1 VQSGV
6 PGELTMRTLTL
17 FLALSLSL
25 FAFAEDR
32 GGVHVMPF
40 GPTTRTPVDVHIPMI
55 CGFDGQTVTRVGDV
69 FKITLLRPSCIL
81 TIPIPYLHTVRL
93 PGLLE
98 VGEYRVEVFLAN
110 DIQGSTTF
118 VVRNAEPKPFEVHPF
133 AAITGGGDLRLRLT
147 GVSCGASC
155 DGVKIFAGGVQAT
168 GLERAGNDAI
178 WFDAPPV
185 SEPGL
190 VDVRVQIGDAV
201 QVSPGALYY
210 FNEPERSVFER
221 ILFPV
226 LFATDGANGSRWRS
240 EAVLSNPKPW
250 YVENANTLSPLRPCL
265 VYPCGERLDPERIER
280 YGDGY
285 PRGAVL
291 LVPRPEAPELAFALR
306 IRDVS
311 RQAEGLGTQV
321 PVVRESDFSH
331 GTGVTLLD
339 VPVDP
344 RYRVKLRVYM
354 IEPLPANGRN
364 ALLRLR
370 NTVTRATTLTRSFEL
385 APGGRNEPYYAEI
398 DLPAGAANERVNIH
412 LDLPLDATAWA
423 FATVTNNAT
432 QQVTIVTPNGSG
444 LQPCDNCVQQ

>member
-1 VQSGV
+1 MQPDV

-25 FAFAEDR
+25 FAFAGDT
-32 GGVHVMPF
+32 GGVHVLPF

-55 CGFDGQTVTRVGDV
+55 CGFDGQTVARVGNV
-69 FKITLLRPSCIL
+69 FKVTLLSPSCIL

-98 VGEYRVEVFLAN
+98 VGEYRVEVFLAGQDN
-110 DIQGSTTF
+110 VHGSTTF

-133 AAITGGGDLRLRLT
+133 AVPTFGGGLRLRLT
-147 GVSCGASC
+147 GVACGASC
-155 DGVKIFAGGVQAT
+155 DGVTIQVGGVPAT

-178 WFDAPPV
+178 WFQAP
-185 SEPGL
+185 ERREEGL
-190 VDVRVQIGDAV
+190 VDVRVQVGGAV

-210 FNEPERSVFER
+210 FDEPERSVFER

-240 EAVLSNPKPW
+240 EATLSNPKPW
-250 YVENANTLSPLRPCL
+250 YVENANTLSPVRPCL
-265 VYPCGERLDPERIER
+265 TYPCGERLDPEKVET

-306 IRDVS
+306 IRDIS

-344 RYRVKLRVYM
+344 RYRVKVRVYM
-354 IEPLPANGRN
+354 IEPLPQYGQN
-364 ALLRLR
+364 AQLRLR
-370 NTVTRATTLTRSFEL
+370 NTVTRATTLTRTFQLS
-385 APGGRNEPYYAEI
+385 AGGRNEPHYAEL

-444 LQPCDNCVQQ
+444 LQP